1 MELAIILGVLTISV
15 GLFALWLWTLVD
27 AIRTPDEA
35 FRAGSQLVWVLVIV
49 FAQLIGSIVYLA
61 VGRPRRGA

>member
-1 MELAIILGVLTISV
+1 MELAIILGVLAIV
-15 GLFALWLWTLVD
+15 AGLFALWLWTLID

-61 VGRPRRGA
+61 MGRPRSSA